1 MKLKFQTKLI
11 LTVAGILLAACG
23 WLTWQNYT
31 ATRAMMEEELKKQ
44 GYGLAETVEQKLKTA
59 KDFEGVLDTLMAERI
74 LQACE
79 AVNEIPI
86 SSLSNERLIA
96 LAPRLKVDGGI
107 YVIGPDRKIVYSDV
121 VDYVGWEYPAGHPM
135 DPVFN
140 GSAKTYM
147 EAVRGDMISGELNKY
162 GGMVMSTPG
171 YTIQIGIKATTIAD
185 NAKRFHP
192 SVLLRELESNPDV
205 VYALMLDGTGTA
217 TAGTESML
225 GTKYEDDVTV
235 AATQKGQRGAA
246 KWVDPETGIA
256 AFDVQIPYYEG
267 NQLKGSICIGISMKR
282 MNEVIGGNLIKSLI
296 ATLITLGVAAF
307 VVMAAVRYMVSPLNR
322 LSAQLTQIAA
332 GDFTVRQ
339 ETGVLNQQDELG
351 AIARSVQALR
361 QELSRLIGAMK
372 EETTEVDSGANQLGH
387 IMNET
392 ARSIEENA
400 KAVEALADSANTQAQ
415 ATLHAGNS
423 AQQLGNQIDE
433 GNRSISLASD
443 KVSSVHQLTLVG
455 ERAVRELAEVTTESI
470 NRSGEVVKGIQ
481 EVEVTVRDMN
491 AFMGHIRSI
500 SEQTNLL
507 ALNASIEAARAGE
520 AGRGFAVVAEE
531 IRKLAEETKAT
542 TEQVEEIIRKV
553 DRSTAAAAS
562 DIRLVTES
570 TLHQKETLQGTL
582 DVFFKIQESITGLV
596 TSMDQVVQAND
607 AVGSRKEEIVKAL
620 ETLTRLAE
628 NLSATCQQ
636 ISASTEEQTA
646 AVEEVNALT
655 DANRQAA
662 RNLAEFVERFKVES

>member
-11 LTVAGILLAACG
+11 LTVAAILLVACG
-23 WLTWQNYT
+23 WLTWQNNA
-31 ATRAMMEEELKKQ
+31 ATKAMMEEELKTQ
-44 GYGLAETVEQKLKTA
+44 GFALADMVDQKLKTA
-59 KDFEGVLDTLMAERI
+59 KEFEGVLDTLMAERI

-79 AVNEIPI
+79 AVNEIPL
-86 SSLSNERLIA
+86 SGLSNERLIA

-135 DPVFN
+135 DPVFS
-140 GSAKTYM
+140 GAQKTYM

-162 GGMVMSTPG
+162 GGMAMSTPG

-192 SVLLRELESNPDV
+192 NVLLGALEQNPDV
-205 VYALMLDGTGTA
+205 VYALMLDATGTVI
-217 TAGTESML
+217 AGTESMV
-225 GTKYEDDVTV
+225 GTRYEDEVTV
-235 AATQKGQRGAA
+235 AATQKGERGAA
-246 KWVDPETGIA
+246 RWVDQETGIA
-256 AFDVQIPYYEG
+256 AYDVQIPYYEG
-267 NQLKGSICIGISMKR
+267 EELKGSLCIGVSMKHL
-282 MNEVIGGNLIKSLI
+282 NEVMGANLMKNLMV
-296 ATLITLGVAAF
+296 TLVTLVAAAF

-322 LSAQLTQIAA
+322 LSAQLALIAA
-332 GDFTVRQ
+332 GDFTVKQ
-339 ETGVLNQQDELG
+339 EAAVLTQQDELRG
-351 AIARSVQALR
+351 IARSVQSLR
-361 QELSRLIGAMK
+361 QQLSRLVGAMK
-372 EETTEVDSGANQLGH
+372 AETAAVDAGADQLGH
-387 IMNET
+387 IMGET

-400 KAVEALADSANTQAQ
+400 RAVEALADSANTQVQ
-415 ATLHAGNS
+415 ATGKAGDS
-423 AQQLGNQIDE
+423 ARQLGDRIDE
-433 GNRSISLASD
+433 GNRSISLASEQ
-443 KVSSVHQLTLVG
+443 VSSVHQLTLAG
-455 ERAVRELAEVTTESI
+455 EKAVRELAEVTAESI
-470 NRSGEVVKGIQ
+470 SRSGEVVSGIQ

-582 DVFFKIQESITGLV
+582 DVFYRIQESITGLV
-596 TSMDQVVQAND
+596 ASMDQVVKAND
-607 AVGSRKEEIVKAL
+607 AVGNRKEEILKAL
-620 ETLTRLAE
+620 ETLARLAE

-636 ISASTEEQTA
+636 ISASTQEQTA

-655 DANRQAA
+655 DTNRQTA
-662 RNLAEFVERFKVES
+662 RNLAEFVERFKIES